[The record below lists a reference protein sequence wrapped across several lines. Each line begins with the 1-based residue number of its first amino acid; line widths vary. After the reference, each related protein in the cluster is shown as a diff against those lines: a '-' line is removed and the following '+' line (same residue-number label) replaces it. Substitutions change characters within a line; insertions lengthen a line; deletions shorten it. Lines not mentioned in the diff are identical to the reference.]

1 MVDHNQAE
9 AFLDAALEAAGQGRE
24 DRAAL
29 DALPVP
35 VYVTD
40 AGGSVT
46 YWNEACIALA
56 GRRPQLGRDRWCV
69 TWQLYTTAG
78 DRLRHE
84 DCPMAQAIKQQRAVR
99 DVIAIAERPD
109 RSRIAFRAYP
119 TPLFDVGGRLI
130 GAVNMLI
137 DVTDEQV
144 AALKAQAQ
152 HCRQL
157 ADAALDLKTSRI
169 LTDMAAGFDKT
180 AGELATRHS
189 A

>member
-1 MVDHNQAE
+1 MVDHKQAE
-9 AFLDAALEAAGQGRE
+9 AFLDAALDAAGHGRE
-24 DRAAL
+24 GRAAL
-29 DALPVP
+29 DVLPVP
-35 VYVTD
+35 IYVTD

-99 DVIAIAERPD
+99 GAIAIAERPN

-119 TPLFDVGGRLI
+119 TPLFDVGGRLT
-130 GAVNMLI
+130 GAINMLI
-137 DVTDEQV
+137 DVTDEQT

-157 ADAALDLKTSRI
+157 ADATVDSKTSRI

-180 AGELATRHS
+180 ARELASRHF